1 LRDENVMTPRHL
13 AARGP
18 ARLFNA
24 DCGQVSRT
32 SVMSENG
39 ETELTF
45 SAADGFR
52 LAASH
57 FHAETPAQALVLIAS
72 ATAVPRQYYGKFARF
87 LTERALDVLTF
98 DYRGIGGSRPASLRG
113 FPARMRDWALL
124 DLKAA
129 VDFAAERAGGKP
141 LFFIGHSFG
150 GQALGLLP
158 NNEKV
163 SRAVF
168 VASQIGYWRLFP
180 FPENYRIYAMLNWI
194 GPLVAH
200 SFGYVPGWLGLGV
213 DLPKNVF
220 LEWAGWCMR
229 PDYLFDDETLNERK
243 NFLNYRGAL
252 RGIGMSDDKWAPP
265 IAVEKLLAHYTGTK
279 AEHITLRP
287 GDIGQRAVGHF
298 GFFRETGREKLWP
311 LAAGWF
317 S

>member
-1 LRDENVMTPRHL
+1 
-13 AARGP
+13 
-18 ARLFNA
+18 
-24 DCGQVSRT
+24 
-32 SVMSENG
+32 MSENG
-39 ETELTF
+39 ASELTF
-45 SAADGFR
+45 LATDGFS

-57 FHAETPAQALVLIAS
+57 FQAETPAKALVLVAS
-72 ATAVPRQYYGKFARF
+72 ATAVPRQYYGKFARY
-87 LTERALDVLTF
+87 LTEREFDVLTF
-98 DYRGIGGSRPASLRG
+98 DYRGIGGSRPLSLRG
-113 FPARMRDWALL
+113 FSARMRDWALL

-129 VDFAAERAGGKP
+129 VDCAAEMARGKP

-158 NNEKV
+158 NNGRV
-163 SRAVF
+163 SRAMF

-220 LEWAGWCMR
+220 LEWAGWCMQ

-243 NFLNYRGAL
+243 NFPNYRGAL
-252 RGIGMSDDKWAPP
+252 RGVSVSDDKWAPP
-265 IAVEKLLAHYTGTK
+265 IAVEKLLAHYTGAK
-279 AEHITLRP
+279 AEQITMRP
-287 GDIGQRAVGHF
+287 SDVGEAAIGHF
-298 GFFRETGREKLWP
+298 GFFRESGREKLWP
-311 LAAGWF
+311 LATDWF